1 MKFEV
6 TTGGTS
12 VLRINTSV
20 YLSFGKTDD
29 PIKFILVSMSDRG
42 GSQSKMFPVSL
53 NRIPATFTKAI
64 GRKNIKRIREL
75 LNDYVEGDVLP
86 RKNLRTLGDIINRE
100 GQSK

>member
-12 VLRINTSV
+12 VLRINTGV

-64 GRKNIKRIREL
+64 GTKNIKRIREL
-75 LNDYVEGDVLP
+75 LKDYVEEGVLP

-100 GQSK
+100 GKSK